1 MADARYGYGPGRRR
15 LTMRAA
21 LIYLHTKNG
30 RDQMIADGL
39 RRLGSMTAGHAH
51 EELHHLV
58 DRLSPNQ
65 ARRLLRLVKTDPEL
79 AEATDEQ
86 PDEPVRRRRL
96 SIAGIGASGEG
107 DLSERVEDLLAERF
121 NQSM

>member
-1 MADARYGYGPGRRR
+1 MSAGY
-15 LTMRAA
+15 
-21 LIYLHTKNG
+21 
-30 RDQMIADGL
+30 
-39 RRLGSMTAGHAH
+39 AH

-79 AEATDEQ
+79 ADAAEEGG
-86 PDEPVRRRRL
+86 PEPVRRRRL
-96 SIAGIGASGEG
+96 SIAGIGASGQG

-121 NQSM
+121 NRSV

>member
-1 MADARYGYGPGRRR
+1 
-15 LTMRAA
+15 
-21 LIYLHTKNG
+21 
-30 RDQMIADGL
+30 
-39 RRLGSMTAGHAH
+39 MTAGYAH

-58 DRLSPNQ
+58 DRLSPDQ

-79 AEATDEQ
+79 AEIVDEEI
-86 PDEPVRRRRL
+86 DEPVGRRRL

-121 NQSM
+121 NRSV

>member
-1 MADARYGYGPGRRR
+1 M
-15 LTMRAA
+15 
-21 LIYLHTKNG
+21 
-30 RDQMIADGL
+30 
-39 RRLGSMTAGHAH
+39 SAGHAH

-58 DRLSPNQ
+58 DQLSPDQ

-79 AEATDEQ
+79 ADIAEEN
-86 PDEPVRRRRL
+86 DEPVRRRL

-121 NQSM
+121 NRSV

>member
-1 MADARYGYGPGRRR
+1 MA
-15 LTMRAA
+15 
-21 LIYLHTKNG
+21 
-30 RDQMIADGL
+30 
-39 RRLGSMTAGHAH
+39 AGHAH

-58 DRLSPNQ
+58 DRLSPDQ

-79 AEATDEQ
+79 AETVDEETDG
-86 PDEPVRRRRL
+86 PARRRRL

-121 NQSM
+121 NRST

>member
-1 MADARYGYGPGRRR
+1 
-15 LTMRAA
+15 
-21 LIYLHTKNG
+21 
-30 RDQMIADGL
+30 
-39 RRLGSMTAGHAH
+39 MTAGHAH

-58 DRLSPNQ
+58 DRLSPDQ

-79 AEATDEQ
+79 AETVDEEIG
-86 PDEPVRRRRL
+86 EPVRRRRL

-121 NQSM
+121 NRPV

>member
-1 MADARYGYGPGRRR
+1 
-15 LTMRAA
+15 
-21 LIYLHTKNG
+21 
-30 RDQMIADGL
+30 
-39 RRLGSMTAGHAH
+39 MTAGHAH

-58 DRLSPNQ
+58 DRLSPDQ

-79 AEATDEQ
+79 AETVDEET
-86 PDEPVRRRRL
+86 DEPVRRRRL

-121 NQSM
+121 NRST

>member
-1 MADARYGYGPGRRR
+1 M
-15 LTMRAA
+15 
-21 LIYLHTKNG
+21 
-30 RDQMIADGL
+30 
-39 RRLGSMTAGHAH
+39 SAGHAH

-58 DRLSPNQ
+58 DRLSPDQ

-79 AEATDEQ
+79 ANLSDEQ
-86 PDEPVRRRRL
+86 DKPVRRRL

-121 NQSM
+121 NRSV

>member
-1 MADARYGYGPGRRR
+1 MA
-15 LTMRAA
+15 M
-21 LIYLHTKNG
+21 
-30 RDQMIADGL
+30 
-39 RRLGSMTAGHAH
+39 SAGHAY

-58 DRLSPNQ
+58 DRLSPDQ

-79 AEATDEQ
+79 AEAADEEAS
-86 PDEPVRRRRL
+86 EPVRRRRL

-121 NQSM
+121 NRSV

>member
-1 MADARYGYGPGRRR
+1 
-15 LTMRAA
+15 
-21 LIYLHTKNG
+21 
-30 RDQMIADGL
+30 
-39 RRLGSMTAGHAH
+39 MTAGHAH

-79 AEATDEQ
+79 AEATGDQ
-86 PDEPVRRRRL
+86 PDEPGRRRRL

-121 NQSM
+121 NRSV

>member
-1 MADARYGYGPGRRR
+1 M
-15 LTMRAA
+15 
-21 LIYLHTKNG
+21 
-30 RDQMIADGL
+30 
-39 RRLGSMTAGHAH
+39 SAGHAH

-58 DRLSPNQ
+58 DRLSPDQ

-79 AEATDEQ
+79 AETADEELS
-86 PDEPVRRRRL
+86 EPVRRRRL

-121 NQSM
+121 NRSV

>member
-1 MADARYGYGPGRRR
+1 
-15 LTMRAA
+15 
-21 LIYLHTKNG
+21 
-30 RDQMIADGL
+30 
-39 RRLGSMTAGHAH
+39 MTAGHAH

-65 ARRLLRLVKTDPEL
+65 ARRLLSLVKTDPEL

-121 NQSM
+121 NQSV

>member
-1 MADARYGYGPGRRR
+1 
-15 LTMRAA
+15 
-21 LIYLHTKNG
+21 
-30 RDQMIADGL
+30 
-39 RRLGSMTAGHAH
+39 MTAGHAH

-65 ARRLLRLVKTDPEL
+65 ARRLLHLVKTDPEL

-121 NQSM
+121 NQSV

>member
-1 MADARYGYGPGRRR
+1 
-15 LTMRAA
+15 
-21 LIYLHTKNG
+21 
-30 RDQMIADGL
+30 
-39 RRLGSMTAGHAH
+39 MTAGHAH

-58 DRLSPNQ
+58 DRLSPDQ

-79 AEATDEQ
+79 AETVDEETDE
-86 PDEPVRRRRL
+86 PARRRRL

-121 NQSM
+121 NRST

>member
-1 MADARYGYGPGRRR
+1 MSAD
-15 LTMRAA
+15 
-21 LIYLHTKNG
+21 
-30 RDQMIADGL
+30 
-39 RRLGSMTAGHAH
+39 HAH

-58 DRLSPNQ
+58 DRLSPDQ

-79 AEATDEQ
+79 AEAADEE
-86 PDEPVRRRRL
+86 PSEPVRHRRL

-121 NQSM
+121 NRSV